1 MRLEPVRQRTR
12 IHFVQ
17 AAGLALVPA
26 FFVAQPHWEGAAH
39 EFMEITGVCLIFFCV
54 VGRMW
59 SILYVG
65 SRKNRELVTAGP
77 YSMTRNPLYFFSTL
91 GAVGIGL
98 VFGSFLLALAL
109 GLLVYGILALTAAK
123 ESDHL
128 RSLFGAEYEL
138 YARRTPMFWPNASL
152 YREASE
158 LNFSPKALK
167 ALKGNLQD
175 GLLFLAAF
183 PAIETIEYLQQAGY
197 IPVLIQLI

>member
-1 MRLEPVRQRTR
+1 MRHEPVRQRTR

-17 AAGLALVPA
+17 AGALALVPA
-26 FFVAQPHWEGAAH
+26 FFIAQPHWQGAAH
-39 EFMEITGVCLIFFCV
+39 ELMEITGVCLIFLCI

-65 SRKNRELVTAGP
+65 SKKNRELVMAGP
-77 YSMTRNPLYFFSTL
+77 YSMTRNPLYFFSSL

-98 VFGSFLLALAL
+98 IYGSLVIALALA
-109 GLLVYGILALTAAK
+109 LLVYGILTVTAAK
-123 ESDHL
+123 ESNHL
-128 RSLFGAEYEL
+128 RSLFGPQYEA
-138 YARRTPMFWPNASL
+138 YERRTPSFWPRASL

-158 LNFSPKALK
+158 LNFSPKALMRTFK
-167 ALKGNLQD
+167 D

-197 IPVLIQLI
+197 IPVLIQLY